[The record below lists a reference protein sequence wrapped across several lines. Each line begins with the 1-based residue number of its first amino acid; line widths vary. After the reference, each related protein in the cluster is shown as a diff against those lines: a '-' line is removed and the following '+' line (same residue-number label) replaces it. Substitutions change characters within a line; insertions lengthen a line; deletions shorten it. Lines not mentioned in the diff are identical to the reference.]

1 MTLRNTFQSACA
13 LIVFITG
20 TGGCVAAPDLSGDGP
35 GSLVEA
41 EVVTDIDES
50 ISSIGAS
57 AVRVLYRSTSGRDG
71 SATLVA
77 GMVFIPAGTPPPGGW
92 PVLAQAHATA
102 GINNE
107 CGPSLSRDLL
117 GTAPMMA
124 AFLKMGLAVAA
135 TDYEGLGAP
144 GVHLYLDAKT
154 EAWNVIDSVR
164 ALRRV
169 RPGSISDRWL
179 VFGGSQGGA
188 AAWAAAEQAWTYAPE
203 LNLLGAVA
211 LVPPADFSAY
221 AHKAWDGT
229 FNPHQTGAYIA
240 MLTSHSRVYPQID
253 LDLYRRG
260 SVTANWEALSY
271 CAGPRQQERAEALA
285 KVTMD
290 EIKPASPEATRA
302 FADRLAKLS
311 LPQQRSKAPLLV
323 IYAGKDEFI
332 DPQWTR
338 AAIERAC
345 AMGSKVQEVYQPE
358 HTHGGADWT
367 MVPQWLEQRLTG
379 GPFQDTCGRKQQR
392 ARLQHSPDDPV
403 P

>member
-1 MTLRNTFQSACA
+1 MTAIRLRPSRTCAASALKA
-13 LIVFITG
+13 LSCLLVASASVASPG
-20 TGGCVAAPDLSGDGP
+20 AAPDLSATGP

-41 EVVTDIDES
+41 KVVADIDES
-50 ISSIGAS
+50 ISSIGAT

-71 SATLVA
+71 SATVVS
-77 GMVFIPAGTPPPGGW
+77 GMVFIPAGTPPAGGW

-107 CGPSLSRDLL
+107 CGPSLSRNLM

-124 AFLKMGLAVAA
+124 AFVKAGFAVAA
-135 TDYEGLGAP
+135 ADYEGLGAP

-164 ALRRV
+164 ALRRF
-169 RPGSISDRWL
+169 RPDSISDRWL

-221 AHKAWDGT
+221 AQKAWDGS
-229 FNPHQTGAYIA
+229 FNAHQTAAYIA
-240 MLTSHSRVYPQID
+240 MLTSQSRAYPEID

-260 SVTANWEALSY
+260 SVAANWEALAY
-271 CAGPRQQERAEALA
+271 CEGPRQHERAAALE
-285 KVTMD
+285 KVTMT
-290 EIKPASPEATRA
+290 EIKPATAEAARQ
-302 FADRLAKLS
+302 FEERLAKLA
-311 LPQQRSKAPLLV
+311 LPQQQAKAPMLV

-338 AAIERAC
+338 TAIERAC
-345 AMGSKVQEVYQPE
+345 AMGSKIQEVYQPE
-358 HTHGGADWT
+358 KDHGGADWS
-367 MVPQWLEQRLTG
+367 MLPEWLQQRLEG
-379 GPFQDTCGRKQQR
+379 KPFQNTCRN
-392 ARLQHSPDDPV
+392 
-403 P
+403 